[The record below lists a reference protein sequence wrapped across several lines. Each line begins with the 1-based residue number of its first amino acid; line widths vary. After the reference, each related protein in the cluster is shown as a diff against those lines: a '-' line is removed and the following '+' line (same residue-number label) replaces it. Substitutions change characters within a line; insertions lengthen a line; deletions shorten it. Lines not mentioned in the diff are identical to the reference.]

1 MRLRYKAGA
10 VDGAME
16 SSSHGRGWGH
26 NDLLILSLPEADVS
40 QQVVCHSSAPSCP
53 PATNKRL
60 PCRYELKTDCLLGDN
75 TLFLL
80 YLTDELF
87 MLIWFNMHKQCDN

>member
-10 VDGAME
+10 VDGATD
-16 SSSHGRGWGH
+16 SSTHGRGQGH
-26 NDLLILSLPEADVS
+26 NGLLILSLPEADVS

-53 PATNKRL
+53 PATSERL
-60 PCRYELKTDCLLGDN
+60 PCLYELKTDCLFGDN

-80 YLTDELF
+80 CIIHALF
-87 MLIWFNMHKQCDN
+87 MLICFNMNK